1 MGKLTNQIAVVTGGS
16 KGIGAAISI
25 ALAAEGASVVVNYA
39 SSKEGADR
47 VVKEITAQGGKA
59 IAVQAD
65 LSKPAD
71 VTRLFAETKKNY
83 GKLNILVNNAGIYQ
97 FAPLEGVTEKLFHD
111 HFNLNVL
118 GLLLATQEAVKLI
131 GPEGGSIIN
140 LGSGVSTINPPN
152 TSVYTATKAAVDSIT
167 GVLAKELGPRKI
179 RVNSINPGMIE
190 TEGVHA
196 GGFIEGDFRK
206 WVETQSPLGR
216 IGQSDDIAP
225 TAVYLASSDS
235 KYLTGEVI
243 RVTGGIY

>member
-1 MGKLTNQIAVVTGGS
+1 MGKLTDQVAVVTGAS

-25 ALAAEGASVVVNYA
+25 ALAAEGAFVVVNYA

-47 VVKEITAQGGKA
+47 VVKEVTGKGGKA

-65 LSKPAD
+65 VSKPAD
-71 VTRLFAETKKNY
+71 VTRLFAETKKAY

-97 FAPLEGVTEKLFHD
+97 FAPLGEVTEKLFHD

-118 GLLLATQEAVKLI
+118 GLLLATKEAVKLI
-131 GPEGGSIIN
+131 GPEGGSIVN
-140 LGSGVSTINPPN
+140 VGSGVSTINPPN

-190 TEGVHA
+190 TEGTHT
-196 GGFIEGDFRK
+196 GGFVEGDFRK
-206 WVETQSPLGR
+206 WIESQSPLGR

-243 RVTGGIY
+243 RVTGGIF